1 MTEQELVY
9 AEENDEKFEGQASQ
23 WVTFKLGG
31 EHYAIDVMQVQ
42 EVLPPTEI
50 APVPGAPDFV
60 LGIINLRGKVV
71 TVIDTRL
78 RFGMQPKESDGN
90 SRIIVMEVEDNI
102 AGIMVDGVN
111 EVAGVREA
119 EIDTAPNVSNEES
132 SRYIYGVVSR
142 EDEGLL
148 ILVDANKLLMD
159 GDLQEI
165 SNMAPA

>member
-9 AEENDEKFEGQASQ
+9 AEESEEQVEEQTSQ

-31 EHYAIDVMQVQ
+31 EQYAINVMQVQ

-50 APVPGAPDFV
+50 APVPGAPEFV

-78 RFGMQPKESDGN
+78 RFGMEPKEPDSN
-90 SRIIVMEVEDNI
+90 SRIIVMEVEENI

-111 EVAGVREA
+111 EVASVRED

-142 EDEGLL
+142 DDYLL
-148 ILVDANKLLMD
+148 ILVDANKLLTDEEM
-159 GDLQEI
+159 QEAGGI
-165 SNMAPA
+165 NPA

>member
-1 MTEQELVY
+1 MTDHELVY
-9 AEENDEKFEGQASQ
+9 AEENDEQGDGLRSQ

-71 TVIDTRL
+71 TVLDTRL
-78 RFGMQPKESDGN
+78 RFGMPPREADSE
-90 SRIIVMEVEDNI
+90 SRIIVMEVEENI

-111 EVAGVREA
+111 EVATVGED

-142 EDEGLL
+142 DDTDLL
-148 ILVDANKLLMD
+148 ILVDANKLLID
-159 GDLQEI
+159 EEFQEA
-165 SNMAPA
+165 SNAMSV

>member
-1 MTEQELVY
+1 MTEQELDY
-9 AEENDEKFEGQASQ
+9 AEEGEEQFAGPTSQ
-23 WVTFKLGG
+23 WVTFRLGG
-31 EHYAIDVMQVQ
+31 EHYAINVMQVQ

-50 APVPGAPDFV
+50 APVPGAPDFI

-78 RFGMQPKESDGN
+78 RFGMETVKSDGD

-111 EVAGVREA
+111 EVASVRED
-119 EIDTAPNVSNEES
+119 EIDTAPNVGNEDS

-142 EDEGLL
+142 DEDGLL
-148 ILVDANKLLMD
+148 ILVDANKLLTD
-159 GDLQEI
+159 EDLQDVGGF
-165 SNMAPA
+165 